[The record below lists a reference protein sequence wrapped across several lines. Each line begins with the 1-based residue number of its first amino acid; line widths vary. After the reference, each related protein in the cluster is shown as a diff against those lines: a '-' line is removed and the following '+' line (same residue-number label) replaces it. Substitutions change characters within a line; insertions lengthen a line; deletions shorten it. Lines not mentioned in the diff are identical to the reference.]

1 MHSRVTIIVII
12 ITGSLRAPCGE
23 KIEWLAPEFLKALAY
38 SEGIMSSNVSNR
50 GTRSMISFA
59 APFNPVPRV

>member
-1 MHSRVTIIVII
+1 MWPVPVIVII
-12 ITGSLRAPCGE
+12 VTGWLRARGGE

-38 SEGIMSSNVSNR
+38 SEGVISSNVSNR